1 MLTYP
6 VYQEFRRA
14 KLQSGFCLFCEKV
27 KQVINVTVKRNGTNN
42 VITSCFECYQKGEEI
57 K

>member
-14 KLQSGFCLFCEKV
+14 KLQSGFCLFCERE